1 MSDFARC
8 LELIFRHEGGAVNDP
23 RDPGGKTKYGISQR
37 AYPNEDIANLTKE
50 RATEL
55 YRRDYWRLIHG
66 DELPFPL
73 AVSVLD
79 AAVNS
84 GVRRSIQ
91 WLQNALHIP
100 CDGKIGPQTISAA
113 TSCNLAGT
121 AQRYADIRL
130 DFLQRDPRWPT
141 FGKGWTRRVQDTLH
155 EALQWTSY

>member
-8 LELIFRHEGGAVNDP
+8 VSLVLKHEGGYSHDP
-23 RDPGGKTKYGISQR
+23 RDPGGETKYGISKR
-37 AYPNEDIANLTKE
+37 AYPLEDIANLTVE

-73 AVSVLD
+73 AVSVFD

-84 GVRRSIQ
+84 GVRRAVC

-100 CDGKIGPQTISAA
+100 CDGKIGPQTLSAA
-113 TSCNLAGT
+113 QSCNLAGT

-130 DFLQRDPRWPT
+130 DFLERLPTWPA
-141 FGKGWTRRVQDTLH
+141 FGAGWKRRVQDTLH
-155 EALQWTSY
+155 EALQWVQ